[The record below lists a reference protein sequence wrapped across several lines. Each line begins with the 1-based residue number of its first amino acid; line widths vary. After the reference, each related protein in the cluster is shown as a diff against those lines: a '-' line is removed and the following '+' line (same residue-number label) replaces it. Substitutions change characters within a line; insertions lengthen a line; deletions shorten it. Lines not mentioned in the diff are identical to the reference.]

1 MFPKRPLAKIPSMM
15 DRVIRPSKEK
25 DNKEDEAN
33 LFDTDPNK
41 LLMTP

>member
-1 MFPKRPLAKIPSMM
+1 MLSIRDLL
-15 DRVIRPSKEK
+15 IRPSKEK
-25 DNKEDEAN
+25 DTKEDKAI